1 MVSRVAL
8 ADRATTRDGRLALW
22 RAAEGALYL
31 GIATAIVLTGVWFI
45 HPSSSDGGTFHSV
58 ADYVFTG
65 NGVPL
70 GVAPLVLLWS
80 LLALHGDRVGRMAT
94 TGVVLASAS
103 LAVLIAIL
111 AASVALG
118 EEVRVGPAYPLAT
131 LGSIVGIA
139 LFCADAARARLLPRA
154 ALWFWVA
161 GWTVGGML
169 GPKGSQLLLAAAYT
183 VLLVYV
189 RRRARD

>member
-8 ADRATTRDGRLALW
+8 ADRATTRDGQPALW
-22 RAAEGALYL
+22 RAAEGALYV
-31 GIATAIVLTGVWFI
+31 GIAAAILLTAVWFI
-45 HPSSSDGGTFHSV
+45 HPSSSDGGTYHSL

-65 NGVPL
+65 NGVPF
-70 GVAPLVLLWS
+70 GAAPLVLLWA
-80 LLALHGDRVGRMAT
+80 LLALHRDRAGRMAT
-94 TGVVLASAS
+94 IGVALASVS
-103 LAVLIAIL
+103 LVVLIAL
-111 AASVALG
+111 LGASVAVG
-118 EEVRVGPAYPLAT
+118 EDVQLGPAYPVAT

-183 VLLVYV
+183 VLLVHV
-189 RRRARD
+189 RRRARA